1 MRIIKTSEP
10 LPQDTTT
17 GLWVYNGLDCCITL
31 EVLHVLLPQ
40 LDEIT
45 GLTYAKAFAMQ
56 APILEMQCRG
66 VLIDKTKIGET
77 YALLMDQLNIL
88 QESLR
93 EILIEGLGLGPDEV
107 STFKREKGQLVEK
120 FMWNS
125 PKQLQHFF
133 YTRLGL
139 TPVRAKGIITADR
152 KALEK
157 LRNHFHVEVLVSHI
171 LAIRDC
177 TKRMG
182 VLRTPIDPDG
192 RMRTT
197 FNIAGT
203 DTGRLSSYGS
213 CFYSG
218 TNLQNITGELRGIFT
233 ADPGKKFVYIDLEQA
248 EARAVGAIVWN
259 LFGDPLFLDFCESGD
274 LHTNV
279 AKMTFDELSWTDD
292 PKANRK
298 IADQQFYRDFSYR
311 DATKRLGHGTNYYGQ
326 APQMAKETRIAHP
339 LVAAFQTKYFL
350 AFPGIKKW
358 HEWVDRTLRTKGYIT
373 TFMGRRR
380 HFLGRL
386 WDKETLRGAIAYEPQ
401 SAIAQYINDGILA
414 IWKETVYND
423 LPVELLLQIHDAI
436 LAQIPD
442 DPVREPALIARMQE
456 LLEFPVELMND
467 RTLVLPTEAMVGWNW
482 AYTHNARKEL
492 VNPDGLV
499 KFKGSDTRKRTAQ
512 VSFLHRQ
519 LS

>member
-1 MRIIKTSEP
+1 
-10 LPQDTTT
+10 
-17 GLWVYNGLDCCITL
+17 
-31 EVLHVLLPQ
+31 
-40 LDEIT
+40 
-45 GLTYAKAFAMQ
+45 MQ

-66 VLIDKTKIGET
+66 VLIDKDKIGET
-77 YALLMDQLNIL
+77 YGILKERLNFL

-93 EILIEGLGLGPDEV
+93 EILIHGLGLDPSEV
-107 STFKREKGQLVEK
+107 SSFKKERGQLVEK

-125 PKQLQHFF
+125 PAQLKHFF

-139 TPVRAKGIITADR
+139 PPVRVRGIITADR

-157 LRNHFHVEVLVSHI
+157 LRNYFHVELLVSHI

-182 VLRTPIDPDG
+182 VLRTTIDPDG

-259 LFGDPLFLDFCESGD
+259 LFSDPLFLDFCESGD

-279 AKMTFDELSWTDD
+279 AKMTFDELPWTDD

-298 IADQQFYRDFSYR
+298 VADQQFYRDFSYR

-326 APQMAKETRIAHP
+326 PAQMAKETRIEKS
-339 LVAAFQTKYFL
+339 LVEAFQEKYFKS
-350 AFPGIKKW
+350 FSGISSWHKW
-358 HEWVDRTLRTKGYIT
+358 VSRTLQTKGYIT

-380 HFLGRL
+380 YFLGRL

-414 IWKETVYND
+414 IWKETIYNNF
-423 LPVELLLQIHDAI
+423 PVQLLLQIHDAI
-436 LAQIPD
+436 LCQIPD
-442 DPVREPALIARMQE
+442 DPTTEAAIIARLQE
-456 LLEFPVELMND
+456 LLEFPVELMNG
-467 RTLVLPTEAMVGWNW
+467 RILVLPTEAMSGWNW
-482 AYTHNARKEL
+482 AYTHNAKKEL

-499 KFKGSDTRKRTAQ
+499 KFKGSDPRTRSKKI
-512 VSFLHRQ
+512 SFLHRQ